1 MVPSSI
7 MSKALWLTPFELL
20 WCFLEWP
27 TCTKVHRCGLP
38 CNAKSSV
45 YVLYV
50 KDTSC
55 DMLTSR
61 IILGLYSG
69 AFCPI
74 SYKVVE
80 WLPFFYVGA
89 PGVAPHPRMLGPL
102 ALLPTPAP
110 CVLAP
115 GVAPHPR
122 MLGPLARLPTLCM
135 LVPLAWLPTPRMLG
149 PLAWLPTPVCW
160 DPWRGSPLNVCGP
173 LAWFPHT
180 LFWAP
185 GVAPPPLC
193 WGPWRGPQEHVSQ
206 FIIWGC

>member
-27 TCTKVHRCGLP
+27 TCTTVHRCGLP

-89 PGVAPHPRMLGPL
+89 PGVALRNMCL
-102 ALLPTPAP
+102 
-110 CVLAP
+110 
-115 GVAPHPR
+115 
-122 MLGPLARLPTLCM
+122 
-135 LVPLAWLPTPRMLG
+135 
-149 PLAWLPTPVCW
+149 
-160 DPWRGSPLNVCGP
+160 S
-173 LAWFPHT
+173 
-180 LFWAP
+180 
-185 GVAPPPLC
+185 
-193 WGPWRGPQEHVSQ
+193 S
-206 FIIWGC
+206 

>member
-27 TCTKVHRCGLP
+27 TCTTVHRCGLP

-50 KDTSC
+50 KHTSC

-102 ALLPTPAP
+102 A
-110 CVLAP
+110 
-115 GVAPHPR
+115 
-122 MLGPLARLPTLCM
+122 
-135 LVPLAWLPTPRMLG
+135 WLPTQRMWAPSVVPPYPILGPWRGSPPSMLG
-149 PLAWLPTPVCW
+149 PLAWPSGTCVSVHNL
-160 DPWRGSPLNVCGP
+160 GML
-173 LAWFPHT
+173 T
-180 LFWAP
+180 LGGAAP
-185 GVAPPPLC
+185 SFNN
-193 WGPWRGPQEHVSQ
+193 R
-206 FIIWGC
+206 I